1 MTWINSTLSEDL
13 FPLTIGM
20 DDSRSLWQSL
30 ECRFSGA
37 SRAHIHSLRSKI
49 ETIQKGDSSMTN
61 YLNSLQEISNK
72 LVVAGELISE
82 SDLVDTSFL
91 VSLMSMSHSLILL
104 KQEPSLLILMNYTAC
119 FLARRFLFKNA
130 RPEHLPLLPLHC
142 FMPIQLNKALL
153 VQTLAEAIIV
163 DVFRIRIGTIKLETL
178 EIIVPT
184 ITTQEVFLVMFILP
198 DPHFLV
204 KTPPIT
210 VLENRFSANYV
221 SNMVMK
227 LSIMRNFLNLPLN
240 DPTLDLLLV

>member
-1 MTWINSTLSEDL
+1 M
-13 FPLTIGM
+13 
-20 DDSRSLWQSL
+20 
-30 ECRFSGA
+30 
-37 SRAHIHSLRSKI
+37 
-49 ETIQKGDSSMTN
+49 
-61 YLNSLQEISNK
+61 
-72 LVVAGELISE
+72 AGELISE